1 MSRPSRTLPRT
12 AASLVSFF
20 AAMAAAH
27 AGKDRTP
34 PDKDGDPPDRNPTEK
49 DSASAD
55 AHPLLFAAGADA
67 MKVSTDRGGFTRL
80 NTLIGAS
87 LIPVPWL
94 ELSSDLR
101 IGRAGFVYHGDIG
114 DDATLDGELSRDGHV
129 TLTSGVR
136 VTVLERRRVRWRMF
150 AEYETSFGSD
160 ALDVDSVSVGFGGS
174 DLDLTDYLRQHG
186 RFAFSWH
193 RVAVGTGI
201 RVETGRVS
209 PTLSV
214 GIERLSAAVD
224 VGLDDDARSVIGA
237 FGKDASSVEK
247 RHALD
252 HDTISFYP
260 GIDIRLPHRMH
271 LEIQATVVPI
281 SDGWAYGA
289 GIRYTFRP

>member
-1 MSRPSRTLPRT
+1 MSRPSRTLPKT

-20 AAMAAAH
+20 AAMAAAS
-27 AGKDRTP
+27 AEKNRSP
-34 PDKDGDPPDRNPTEK
+34 PDEGPADGGPADENA
-49 DSASAD
+49 ASAD
-55 AHPLLFAAGADA
+55 AHPLLFATGVDA
-67 MKVSTDRGGFTRL
+67 VKVDTDRGGFTRL

-101 IGRAGFVYHGDIG
+101 IGHAGFSYHGDIG
-114 DDATLDGELSRDGHV
+114 DGATLDGTLSRDGHV
-129 TLTSGVR
+129 TLTSGAR
-136 VTVLERRRVRWRMF
+136 VTVLERRRVRWRVF

-160 ALDVDSVSVGFGGS
+160 SLEVDSVSVGFGGS
-174 DLDLTDYLRQHG
+174 DLDLTDYMRQHG

-193 RVAVGTGI
+193 RIAVGTGL

-214 GIERLSAAVD
+214 GVERLSAAVD
-224 VGLDDDARSVIGA
+224 VGLDGDARSVIEA
-237 FGKDASSVEK
+237 FGKDASRVEK

-252 HDTISFYP
+252 HNTVSFYP

-289 GIRYTFRP
+289 GVRYSFRP